1 MILLLPKCNH
11 AIVEL
16 KERGQEQMPKNSEA
30 KIRAVRKYNEK
41 NYSQVTVHAPKNF
54 CAAFKA
60 KCKEKGV
67 SQAEVL
73 KKAMQDFIDE
83 V

>member
-1 MILLLPKCNH
+1 MS
-11 AIVEL
+11 
-16 KERGQEQMPKNSEA
+16 GKNSEA
-30 KIRAVRKYNEK
+30 KLRAVRKYNEK
-41 NYSQVTVHAPKNF
+41 NYSQVTVHASKDL

-73 KKAMQDFIDE
+73 KKAMQDFLDAD
-83 V
+83 